1 MLIYIIACHS
11 MNEMKFRGKVVDMQL
26 PNGELLTGDFVY
38 GSLLQGN
45 GLCRILTAATK
56 CFLNYRVDPET
67 VGLFSGL
74 IVEGKE
80 VYPGDFLHVKAYM
93 NGYFDCS
100 LFTRKE
106 LITMDLSIFKAQ
118 LWKEYDCEVTYKNGA
133 FLFGD
138 NYMYPLFEDMRLCP
152 TIYEVAVIGNRFD
165 NPDLRMKIEGE
176 KI

>member
-1 MLIYIIACHS
+1 
-11 MNEMKFRGKVVDMQL
+11 MKFRGKAVDMQL

-38 GSLLQGN
+38 GSLLLGN
-45 GLCRILTAATK
+45 GLCQILTAATN
-56 CFLNYRVDPET
+56 CFLNYRIDPET

-80 VYPGDFLHVKAYM
+80 VYPGDFLHVKAYA
-93 NGYFDCS
+93 NDFVGCS
-100 LFTRKE
+100 LFTHKE
-106 LITMDLSIFKAQ
+106 LINMDLNAMKDH
-118 LWKEYDCEVTYKNGA
+118 LLKEYDCEVTYKNGA
-133 FLFGD
+133 FLYGD
-138 NYMYPLFEDMRLCP
+138 NYLYPLFEDMRLCP